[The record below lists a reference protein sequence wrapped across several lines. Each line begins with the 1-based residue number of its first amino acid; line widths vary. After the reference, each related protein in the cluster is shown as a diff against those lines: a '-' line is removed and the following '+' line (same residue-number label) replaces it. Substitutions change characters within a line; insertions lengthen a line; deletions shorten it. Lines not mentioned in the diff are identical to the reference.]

1 MRHSRGFTLAE
12 MAMAVAILSLLLFAA
27 MVPFSTQLDVRNI
40 ADTRRSMDSIRE
52 ALLGF
57 AQTNGRLPCP
67 ANGATRAGSVDTTT
81 WPTQIAA
88 GAEQWD
94 PVNNQCFTVLGVV
107 PWTTLGTPETD
118 SWGRRFT
125 YRVAPAFADG
135 LTKSTGLP
143 LNTWQSWGPGVT
155 TVPGA
160 FTSQDTP
167 AIRSPAPQSPT
178 CPATAGP
185 LLPAPTQS
193 SFALCSLGDA
203 AVFTRTVSQAT
214 PIGSAL
220 PAVFISYGKNGYGA
234 WQPSGIR
241 VVLPAANTDELANIL
256 GNTTAPTASG
266 IAFVQQAFFS
276 RNPTPPASSCI
287 DPAPGAGGTG
297 SPLCEFDDFVVTIS
311 ASTLISRMVSAGKLP

>member
-67 ANGATRAGSVDTTT
+67 ANGATPAGSVDTTT
-81 WPTQIAA
+81 WPTSIAA

-94 PVNNQCFTVLGVV
+94 PVNNQCYAAFGVV

-118 SWGRRFT
+118 SWGRRFS

-135 LTKSTGLP
+135 IG
-143 LNTWQSWGPGVT
+143 LNTWQSWGPGAA
-155 TVPGA
+155 VPNTFAPPQQG
-160 FTSQDTP
+160 TP
-167 AIRSPAPQSPT
+167 AIRSPAQQSPT
-178 CPATAGP
+178 CPATPGP
-185 LLPAPTQS
+185 VLPAPTQS
-193 SFALCSLGDA
+193 SFALCSLGDV

-214 PIGSAL
+214 SIGSAL
-220 PAVFISYGKNGYGA
+220 PAVFISHGKNGFGG

-241 VVLPAANTDELANIL
+241 IALPAAGTDELANVL
-256 GNTTAPTASG
+256 GNTTAPAAAG
-266 IAFVQQAFFS
+266 IVFMQQAFFS
-276 RNPTPPASSCI
+276 RNPTPSASNCV
-287 DPAPGAGGTG
+287 DPAPGAGGAG
-297 SPLCEFDDFVVTIS
+297 APLCEFDDFVVTIS